1 MIRTVRLRPGDL
13 VTVGAGSAKVAL
25 PNGGHL
31 ELRSGSSVRFH
42 AGAAIESGDLL
53 VESASSPVR
62 VDAGLGDL
70 SVEGTVRVRRDLALD
85 IGTYAGTAT
94 LRSGRTVVVPWLR
107 EVAVPSVG
115 VAPDA
120 TPLRISDTD
129 SWDVRFLGPAL
140 DLTRE
145 LDDRSRYVDA
155 NSPPTSTSAV
165 FYRHAFQPLS
175 TNASFDDALLR
186 SASAAGP
193 PQPGDA
199 FVVTAIALSGPGSFP
214 DRWHAAFALRA
225 QGAQWG
231 IVAVDQR
238 ANPTGVVG
246 LLDAAVSSS
255 AVAPTVTA
263 LADGAPGGPIPPAV
277 VGNRPITVSPVT
289 TTTTVP
295 TKTTQPTRPKPPPST
310 TTTTI
315 VPVLPTVPAAQQPAQ
330 PPSQPSSQPIAPIVD
345 PVVALV
351 RALGVTPPP

>member
-1 MIRTVRLRPGDL
+1 MTRTVRLRPGDL

-25 PNGGHL
+25 PNGGRL

-42 AGAAIESGDLL
+42 SGAAIESGDLL

-62 VDAGLGDL
+62 VDAGLGDI
-70 SVEGTVRVRRDLALD
+70 SVEGTVRVRRDLAVD

-165 FYRHAFQPLS
+165 FYRHAFQPLA

-199 FVVTAIALSGPGSFP
+199 FVVTAIALSGPGSFA
-214 DRWHAAFALRA
+214 DRWHAAFALRS

-231 IVAVDQR
+231 IVALDQR
-238 ANPTGVVG
+238 ANPAAVVG
-246 LLDAAVSSS
+246 LLDSAVTAS

-263 LADGAPGGPIPPAV
+263 LAEGAPLGPIPPAA
-277 VGNRPITVSPVT
+277 VGNHPITVVPET
-289 TTTTVP
+289 TTTAVT
-295 TKTTQPTRPKPPPST
+295 TKTTQTTRPKPPPST
-310 TTTTI
+310 TTTI
-315 VPVLPTVPAAQQPAQ
+315 KVPVLPTVPPAQQP
-330 PPSQPSSQPIAPIVD
+330 SQPIAPIMD
-345 PVVALV
+345 PVAALV
-351 RALGVTPPP
+351 RALGVTPP